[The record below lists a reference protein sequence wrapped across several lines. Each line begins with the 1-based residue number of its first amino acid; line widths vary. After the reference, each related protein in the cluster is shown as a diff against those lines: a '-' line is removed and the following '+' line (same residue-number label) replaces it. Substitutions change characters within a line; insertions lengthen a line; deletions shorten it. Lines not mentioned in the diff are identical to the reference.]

1 MINLRQLKILTQ
13 LTAAETLRQPVCLL
27 LTLAC
32 IIATSVAPL
41 MTAHNFGESG
51 RLARDGGLAF
61 HLMFGL
67 LITCYAACAAL
78 DRERK
83 SGTASAVLS
92 KPIDRWTYFMSK
104 FLGISTVVAVFSICA
119 SLTTLLAQRIALT
132 YTIENGFSLDTRTAW
147 LVILCPVAACCIG
160 AWRNYKSKKSF
171 ESTALLTLP
180 ALLCTPVLLCIG
192 YSRNGPWQPALN
204 QLQWKI
210 LPASLLVTLGLL
222 VFAAIAL
229 SLAVRLSLI
238 PTLYSCFILLL
249 AGLAMDYVLSQTVIQ
264 STLLAHLYAL
274 LPNWQHFWMADAIA
288 GGRTIAGGTIMKATL
303 YTVLYISG
311 ILCLGGATFQN
322 AEVS

>member
-1 MINLRQLKILTQ
+1 MINLSQLRILTR

-32 IIATSVAPL
+32 MIATTVAPL

-92 KPIDRWTYFMSK
+92 KPVDRWTYFIAK
-104 FLGISTVVAVFSICA
+104 FLGISAVVAIFSTCA
-119 SLTTLLAQRIALT
+119 SLTTLLAQRIALA
-132 YTIENGFSLDTRTAW
+132 YTLDSGFSLDTRTAW
-147 LVILCPVAACCIG
+147 LVMLSPVLACGIG
-160 AWRNYKSKKSF
+160 AWRNYQSKQAF
-171 ESTALLTLP
+171 ESTALRILP
-180 ALLCTPVLLCIG
+180 ALLCIPLLLGIIF
-192 YSRNGPWQPALN
+192 SRTNQWGPAFN
-204 QLQWKI
+204 HLQWKI
-210 LPASLLVTLGLL
+210 VPASLLITLGLL

-238 PTLYSCFILLL
+238 PILYSCFALLL
-249 AGLAMDYVLSQTVIQ
+249 AGLAMDYVLSQTAIQ
-264 STLLAHLYAL
+264 STPLAYLYAL

-288 GGRTIAGGTIMKATL
+288 DGKTIGMTTLWKTTL
-303 YTVLYISG
+303 YAALYICG